1 MPHSSSE
8 SADDQQASL
17 PQDFDACMAEIES
30 TIEAIE
36 SGEIGLE
43 AQLSAYERGV
53 KLLTACRSMLDVA
66 ESRVQVIDAELRRLE
81 DAGRAADEEA

>member
-1 MPHSSSE
+1 
-8 SADDQQASL
+8 
-17 PQDFDACMAEIES
+17 MAEIES